1 MKDVIVSSWA
11 LAGLILCAPLS
22 GSSVAQEPK
31 VKIPEPG
38 VPQVM
43 TMEGRYVRAAYNN
56 EGYAILGYRLAN
68 LTVGE
73 KWMLLEVGLTVRDG
87 VPDFRITREAFSLE
101 TPDGKTTPLPSVEE
115 YRQVDLRALDTR
127 SKTVRDSINYFPP
140 TATQACR
147 IGFFAD
153 LSSRAMT
160 YDEVELSSRRGCLG
174 RLYFPVPGGISYGQ
188 HWLNVKFAQSLVRVP
203 FRILTKE
210 EDKLLDKN
218 YKSIEKQ
225 VKDAFKP
232 KPKS

>member
-87 VPDFRITREAFSLE
+87 VPDFRITRGAFSLE
-101 TPDGKTTPLPSVEE
+101 TPDGKTIAFAVCRGVPPGGPAGT
-115 YRQVDLRALDTR
+115 RQSRRRPCATR
-127 SKTVRDSINYFPP
+127 STTSRRLPP
-140 TATQACR
+140 RPAGSASSPTW
-147 IGFFAD
+147 
-153 LSSRAMT
+153 SSRAMT
-160 YDEVELSSRRGCLG
+160 YDEVELSSGAAASAGCTSRCPAG
-174 RLYFPVPGGISYGQ
+174 SATASTG
-188 HWLNVKFAQSLVRVP
+188 
-203 FRILTKE
+203 
-210 EDKLLDKN
+210 
-218 YKSIEKQ
+218 
-225 VKDAFKP
+225 
-232 KPKS
+232 